1 MVVSC
6 PRFPDSA
13 DTTQKKK
20 TPPPDCVHPPAHPP
34 PKLPSRSVCQ
44 ECTYHVIC
52 RDLAPPEGVQQGAPA
67 YLIVKLWITCS
78 ALWRRGP
85 LGFHSIT
92 NICGAQVECIERTE
106 KRRKLAAARVEIEKQ
121 SGSGW
126 CPHYLSGKRGG
137 HETTMASWA
146 PTTSRCLQFYPT
158 PKSNFFYPPA
168 LRLALCYGKCCKQA
182 TALYLE

>member
-1 MVVSC
+1 VVGAPGAMVVSC

-13 DTTQKKK
+13 DTTQKN
-20 TPPPDCVHPPAHPP
+20 TTARLRSRPAHPP

-52 RDLAPPEGVQQGAPA
+52 RDIAPPEGVEQGAPA

-106 KRRKLAAARVEIEKQ
+106 KRVKNSRVVGGVRTTYPGSAAGMTQ
-121 SGSGW
+121 PW
-126 CPHYLSGKRGG
+126 HHG
-137 HETTMASWA
+137 H
-146 PTTSRCLQFYPT
+146 
-158 PKSNFFYPPA
+158 PP
-168 LRLALCYGKCCKQA
+168 LHGVCSFI
-182 TALYLE
+182 